1 MATAVVAPQ
10 PAHAMQPFTRP
21 IRFVANDGQPHAKRR
36 RISAACKT
44 CRKRKTRCSGE
55 KPICET
61 CRQNGHSC
69 LGYSDPTNSTP
80 VSSAHQTQR
89 QQSRAR
95 SESTPTVVTT
105 PTDKP
110 LKEPLFSPTPSPH
123 DRPRRPSVQ
132 QPLPSEQHELRG
144 TESRAKSQ
152 KRKSTDYHD
161 AAGRGNEHDMDS
173 SGRVDGGSGGELTD
187 EGPSP
192 VLRYRSPPSQR
203 LAHRMPY
210 FRYFGPTAIVP
221 GYKQMVVEVHD
232 RDNIPRH
239 SSLSMSA
246 NSSVTSPASTFG
258 SLGNPN
264 STPTVSSG
272 TNNVPM
278 EDIPF
283 YDPNDPAP
291 NSPLIAHLVETFF
304 SHLGCNFPFLRKEVF
319 TKDVEE
325 KRVEGILVD
334 AVCAVAARFSNN
346 SLLQSLVR
354 NGEKVPSS
362 EYGTAFAIRAK
373 NRVVD
378 TFACPNLASVQACI
392 LLAYVEFGSNRDS
405 GLWMFLGMAIR
416 MAQDLGLQKLEGT
429 RGDAEEGSEARR
441 SMGRYGDRVAEN
453 HEDYIGDEN
462 AREAKARE
470 RERTDTFWAV
480 FFLDRVISSGTGR
493 PVAIRDKEIEIDFPP
508 IEEVDPEHGYPPPFP
523 ALIRIIQLYGRI
535 TDLLNS
541 IKDVHTVTPDTLRR
555 LSDME
560 ADLTK
565 IYQRLSP
572 KLHFGV
578 ANFQHYAST
587 NQGAVFL
594 LLHFWF
600 HTLIVLLHR
609 PTLLIAFE
617 GSIQQLFSNSREL
630 SMSSAKTIADILA
643 FAELLDSKAVNG
655 NPFTSQPIY
664 IAACAFLQESAAH
677 SSSNPTSRSSSP
689 PPSGSLPGMIL
700 GFGSKIME
708 EGTLVQKLSTK
719 HALLAQ
725 AAHQNYQKCYKA
737 LKAMETYWEGVKYI
751 LTVMDQKAKGI
762 VDPLLY
768 TVEEMESVEVHRWGA
783 GMWNRFRGNLT
794 PGAEQVNGAVHEN
807 IIKLEGGLLQS
818 SLMPPGGQLGLGTNR
833 MPERVPSPLMS
844 GIHGDPNQAIGW
856 SVTGTTNSPNSNL
869 TFMFPASSEAGVY
882 TIQHPQYNG
891 NASSPHAQ
899 HHCGI
904 QQAQDPRNGLMTSG
918 MHPPLPHG
926 FVGATP
932 ASTAS
937 LAASPQSK
945 YSMEAS
951 TPAASDAEMLLGL
964 SVEQQRQQ
972 QKAAGIHHS
981 PMDGLIMGGGGI
993 YNSDEAG
1000 NAVGAYNAYNIMIE
1014 SEDINM
1020 NSMGVHQL
1028 LPYLEF
1034 VPYNSYAYGPEA
1046 GDGLVD
1052 DHQHQH
1058 QHHHHHR

>member
-10 PAHAMQPFTRP
+10 PAHVMQPFTRP

-69 LGYSDPTNSTP
+69 LGYSDPTNSAP

-89 QQSRAR
+89 QQSQAR

-105 PTDKP
+105 LTDKP
-110 LKEPLFSPTPSPH
+110 LKEPLFSPTPSSPH
-123 DRPRRPSVQ
+123 DRPRKPSVQ
-132 QPLPSEQHELRG
+132 QPLPSEQRELRG
-144 TESRAKSQ
+144 TESGVKSQ
-152 KRKSTDYHD
+152 KRKSTGYHD
-161 AAGRGNEHDMDS
+161 AAGRGYEYDMDS
-173 SGRVDGGSGGELTD
+173 RRADGGSGGELTD

-192 VLRYRSPPSQR
+192 VLRYPSPPSQR

-232 RDNIPRH
+232 RNNIPRH

-246 NSSVTSPASTFG
+246 NSSVTSPASTFV

-272 TNNVPM
+272 TNSVPM

-283 YDPNDPAP
+283 YDPSDPAP
-291 NSPLIAHLVETFF
+291 NNPLIAHLVETFF
-304 SHLGCNFPFLRKEVF
+304 SHLGCNFPFLRREVF

-334 AVCAVAARFSNN
+334 AVCAVAARFSSN

-354 NGEKVPSS
+354 NGERVPPS

-373 NRVVD
+373 SHVVD
-378 TFACPNLASVQACI
+378 TFACPNLATVQACI

-405 GLWMFLGMAIR
+405 GLWMFLGIAIR

-429 RGDAEEGSEARR
+429 RGGAEGGSEARR
-441 SMGRYGDRVAEN
+441 SMGCYDDGVAEGREEYVDN
-453 HEDYIGDEN
+453 EN
-462 AREAKARE
+462 VREAKARE

-493 PVAIRDKEIEIDFPP
+493 PVTIRDKEIEIDFPP

-541 IKDVHTVTPDTLRR
+541 IKDVHTVTPDTLNS
-555 LSDME
+555 LSGME

-572 KLHFGV
+572 NLHFGV

-643 FAELLDSKAVNG
+643 FAELLDCKAVNG

-689 PPSGSLPGMIL
+689 PPSGSLPGVIP

-708 EGTLVQKLSTK
+708 EGTLVQKISTK

-783 GMWNRFRGNLT
+783 GVWNRFRGNLV
-794 PGAEQVNGAVHEN
+794 PGVEQANGAVHED
-807 IIKLEGGLLQS
+807 IIKLEGGLSQS
-818 SLMPPGGQLGLGTNR
+818 GLMPPGGQLGLGVNR
-833 MPERVPSPLMS
+833 IPERVSSPHIN
-844 GIHGDPNQAIGW
+844 GIHGNPSQAIGW
-856 SVTGTTNSPNSNL
+856 SLTGTTNSPNSNL
-869 TFMFPASSEAGVY
+869 TFMFPASGEAGVY
-882 TIQHPQYNG
+882 TIQHQQYNG
-891 NASSPHAQ
+891 NASSPHAN
-899 HHCGI
+899 HHGGI

-918 MHPPLPHG
+918 IHPPLPHG

-932 ASTAS
+932 TSTAS

-945 YSMEAS
+945 YSVGAS
-951 TPAASDAEMLLGL
+951 APAASDAEMLLGL
-964 SVEQQRQQ
+964 SVDQQRQQ
-972 QKAAGIHHS
+972 QKAAGVHHS
-981 PMDGLIMGGGGI
+981 PMDGLIMGGDI
-993 YNSDEAG
+993 YNDEG
-1000 NAVGAYNAYNIMIE
+1000 GAMGAFNAYNIMIE

-1020 NSMGVHQL
+1020 NSMGANQL
-1028 LPYLEF
+1028 LPLLEF
-1034 VPYNSYAYGPEA
+1034 VPYDSYQYSAEA
-1046 GDGLVD
+1046 GEGLVN
-1052 DHQHQH
+1052 
-1058 QHHHHHR
+1058 HHHHQHR